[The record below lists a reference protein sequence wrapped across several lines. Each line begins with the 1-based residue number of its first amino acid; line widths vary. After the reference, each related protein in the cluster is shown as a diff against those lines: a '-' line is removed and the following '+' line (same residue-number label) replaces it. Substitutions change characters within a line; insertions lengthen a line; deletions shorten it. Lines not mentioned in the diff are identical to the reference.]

1 MRIRF
6 IVTGDL
12 ERAAM
17 VSSVSRWFA
26 RETAADEAIEW
37 LPPRKVNAATSH
49 RLTASKAP
57 SHPMRTLARAAIAEA
72 CEGKHGEPADL
83 VVVVDDVE
91 LHNLDQPAVLCAHF
105 RAAVEAEIIARQL
118 SATAEQ
124 RLRDRVR
131 ARCSFHLL
139 CPMVEGYLFGE
150 TAALVRAG
158 CAADIEPKRAQ
169 PDIEAFESCDE
180 RWRPEWEA
188 ENARKAAPPDPMPWW
203 REQCHA
209 KHYLEHL
216 VARGGGFYD
225 ETIGG
230 AQAFAALD
238 WPRVPA
244 HPTAAA
250 FARAMFEDISDAIGC
265 PNPLGAG
272 GMSSLTYPARS
283 VNRMSL
289 LLRNM

>member
-17 VSSVSRWFA
+17 VSSISRWFPS
-26 RETAADEAIEW
+26 ETTAGEAVEW
-37 LPPRKVNAATSH
+37 LPSRKVHAATTH
-49 RLTASKAP
+49 RIDAGKAP
-57 SHPMRTLARAAIAEA
+57 SNPMRTLARAAIAEA
-72 CEGKHGEPADL
+72 SEGKHGEPADL

-105 RAAVEAEIIARQL
+105 RAAVEAEITGRQL
-118 SATAEQ
+118 NAAGEG
-124 RLRDRVR
+124 RLRERVR
-131 ARCSFHLL
+131 TRCSFHLL
-139 CPMVEGYLFGE
+139 CPMVEAHLFGE
-150 TAALVRAG
+150 PAALVRAG
-158 CAADIEPKRAQ
+158 CAADIEPRLVHS
-169 PDIEAFESCDE
+169 DIEAFESCDE

-188 ENARKAAPPDPMPWW
+188 ENACKAAPPDPMPWW

-216 VARGGGFYD
+216 VARSSGFYD

-230 AQAFAALD
+230 AMAFATLD

-244 HPTAAA
+244 HSTAAA
-250 FARAMFEDISDAIGC
+250 YARALFEDISDAIGC
-265 PNPLGAG
+265 PNPLGAT
-272 GMSSLTYPARS
+272 GMSSLTYPLRTVDRTA
-283 VNRMSL
+283 L
-289 LLRNM
+289 LLRNL